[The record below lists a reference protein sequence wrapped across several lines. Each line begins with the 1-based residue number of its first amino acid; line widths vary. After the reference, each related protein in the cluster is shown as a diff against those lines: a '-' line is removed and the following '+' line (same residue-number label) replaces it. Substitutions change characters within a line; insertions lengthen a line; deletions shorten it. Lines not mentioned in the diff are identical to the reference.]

1 MAPMNKYL
9 VPAMLLLVMTV
20 CADELPDI
28 STVAPDLVVP
38 PMTTGAPA
46 PGQRVRFTTP
56 GWESTEVYGTLYLP
70 TDWKPDG
77 HFPVIAEWAGNG
89 DFHNSFGDVSTGVVE
104 GSRLGYG
111 ITEGRGCIWVCLPY
125 LNHAGTANVIK
136 WWGDPPGYDPQ
147 PTLAY
152 ARATVRS
159 VCEKFGGDPSR
170 VVLAGFSRGSI
181 ACNYLG
187 LYDDE
192 TARLWRAF
200 VCYSQYDGE
209 RTGWP
214 YPGADRVSALAR
226 LRRLNGR
233 PQFICGEN
241 ANASDTERYLRDSGS
256 WEKGAFTIVPTG
268 FRNHN
273 DAWVLRP
280 SEPRTK
286 LREWF
291 RAILN

>member
-1 MAPMNKYL
+1 MNKYL
-9 VPAMLLLVMTV
+9 APAILLL
-20 CADELPDI
+20 AAAALAEDLLDI

-38 PMTTGAPA
+38 TMTMEA
-46 PGQRVRFTTP
+46 PGPGKRVRFVTP
-56 GWESTEVYGTLYLP
+56 GWESTGVYGALYLP
-70 TDWKPDG
+70 TDWKPDR

-89 DFHNSFGDVSTGVVE
+89 DFHDAFGDVSTGVVE

-111 ITEGRGCIWVCLPY
+111 ITAGQGCIWICMPY
-125 LNHAGTANVIK
+125 LNNAGTANVIK
-136 WWGDPPGYDPQ
+136 WWGDQPAYDPQ

-152 ARATVRS
+152 CRATVQQ
-159 VCEKFGGDPSR
+159 VCEKFGGDPQR

-200 VCYSQYDGE
+200 VCYSHYDGQ
-209 RTGWP
+209 RTDWP
-214 YPGADRVSALAR
+214 YPHADRDSALVR

-233 PQFICGEN
+233 PQFICGEGTI
-241 ANASDTERYLRDSGS
+241 ALATESYLRDTGS
-256 WEKGAFTIVPTG
+256 WDRGIFTIVPTG

-280 SEPRTK
+280 SEARTR

-291 RAILN
+291 REVVK

>member
-1 MAPMNKYL
+1 MNKYL
-9 VPAMLLLVMTV
+9 VPAMLLL
-20 CADELPDI
+20 AAAAFAENLPDI

-38 PMTTGAPA
+38 AMTTEAPA
-46 PGQRVRFTTP
+46 AGKRVRFVTP
-56 GWESTEVYGTLYLP
+56 GWESTEVYGALYLP
-70 TDWKPDG
+70 TDWKPG
-77 HFPVIAEWAGNG
+77 KRFPVIAEWAGNG
-89 DFHNSFGDVSTGVVE
+89 DFHDAFGDVSTGVVE

-111 ITEGRGCIWVCLPY
+111 ITAGQGAIWICLPY
-125 LNHAGTANVIK
+125 LDNAGKANVIK
-136 WWGDPPGYDPQ
+136 WWGNPPTFDPQ

-152 ARATVRS
+152 CRATVRE
-159 VCEKFGGDPSR
+159 VCEKFGGDPQC

-187 LYDDE
+187 LYDDG

-200 VCYSQYDGE
+200 VCYSHYDGL
-209 RTGWP
+209 RTDWP
-214 YPGADRVSALAR
+214 YPNADRDSALAR

-233 PQFICGEN
+233 PQLICGEN
-241 ANASDTERYLRDSGS
+241 NNTTNTERYLRETGLWD
-256 WEKGAFTIVPTG
+256 KGVFTFVPTG

-280 SEPRTK
+280 SEARTK

-291 RAILN
+291 REVVK

>member
-192 TARLWRAF
+192 TARLWKAF